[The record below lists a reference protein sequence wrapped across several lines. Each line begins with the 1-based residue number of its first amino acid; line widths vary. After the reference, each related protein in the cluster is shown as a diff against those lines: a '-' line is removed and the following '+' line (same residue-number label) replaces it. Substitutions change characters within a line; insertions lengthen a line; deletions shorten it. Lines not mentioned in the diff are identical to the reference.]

1 MGRVD
6 DGDLSGKTIG
16 HYSVVALIA
25 AGGQGQVYRGRDERL
40 HRTVAIKAL
49 GADHVSDPV
58 ARRNL
63 KTEARVLSRLN
74 HPNVA
79 GIYDFVTQGGCDYIV
94 MEFVAGATLRD
105 MLAGGPLPAG
115 EVLRLGLQIAHG
127 LACAH
132 AANVVHRDLKPA
144 NLKITSFGELKILDF
159 GLAKLLPAGAL
170 VDNGTR
176 TTVSGA
182 VVGTVPYMAPERLTA
197 RRRTSA
203 ATSSAPVPFCTR
215 WRRASRLFRSGAWPH
230 WSTRF
235 SSRSRQR
242 RRRQPACPARARAHH
257 RQGAPEGA
265 RRALPER
272 RGDGSVAGRDLGT
285 AGSHASSRGR
295 IAIAVPRAGGF
306 RRAWRPPLAGKPRI
320 GEAGHVSQS
329 IVGSRSNRC
338 GGRLSG
344 G

>member
-1 MGRVD
+1 MERVD
-6 DGDLSGKTIG
+6 DVDLSGKTIG
-16 HYSVVALIA
+16 HYSIVALIA
-25 AGGQGQVYRGRDERL
+25 AGGQGRVYRGRDERL
-40 HRTVAIKAL
+40 QRAVAIKAL
-49 GADHVSDPV
+49 GAEHISDPV

-105 MLAGGPLPAG
+105 VLAGGPLPAG

-144 NLKITSFGELKILDF
+144 NLKITSFGEMKILDF

-182 VVGTVPYMAPERLTA
+182 VVGTVPYMAPERLNGEEADERSDIFSTGAVLYEMATGVSAFPQRSLAALVDAILEQEPAAPTA
-197 RRRTSA
+197 VNPHVPLALERIIVKALQKERAARYQSA
-203 ATSSAPVPFCTR
+203 AAMAASLNELWGRPV
-215 WRRASRLFRSGAWPH
+215 SRLEPGTHRDRCRA
-230 WSTRF
+230 TI
-235 SSRSRQR
+235 R
-242 RRRQPACPARARAHH
+242 RIPAGMAAA
-257 RQGAPEGA
+257 
-265 RRALPER
+265 
-272 RGDGSVAGRDLGT
+272 AGR
-285 AGSHASSRGR
+285 
-295 IAIAVPRAGGF
+295 
-306 RRAWRPPLAGKPRI
+306 
-320 GEAGHVSQS
+320 
-329 IVGSRSNRC
+329 
-338 GGRLSG
+338 
-344 G
+344 